1 MRRDAIATR
10 LATRTRLVEALDDA
24 GVDLGGGEGLAAAAP
39 LDHQL
44 QLRLLDGAVGAS
56 LGKRLFTA
64 RLELIGEREL
74 ALVVRVVG
82 VEPVGNEIR
91 VGLVLRVVPD
101 PMLVAV
107 GIEDDGPLAELTLQT
122 IRVQLRL
129 LLAHPRV
136 TPGALG
142 FDQTQRFAVI
152 AGKTLSASQI
162 EFVNLITNHL
172 TEHGVMEARRL
183 YESPFTDLTPR
194 GPEGLFRPREVDELV
209 RMLDVV
215 RQTAVAA

>member
-1 MRRDAIATR
+1 
-10 LATRTRLVEALDDA
+10 
-24 GVDLGGGEGLAAAAP
+24 
-39 LDHQL
+39 
-44 QLRLLDGAVGAS
+44 
-56 LGKRLFTA
+56 
-64 RLELIGEREL
+64 
-74 ALVVRVVG
+74 
-82 VEPVGNEIR
+82 

-101 PMLVAV
+101 PMVVAV

-194 GPEGLFRPREVDELV
+194 GPEGLFRPGEVDELV